1 MSLAQPSH
9 MTSQSTGR
17 STLGG
22 LPTPSPSASSQLPC
36 PQMGLTSRKEKDAR
50 GTRPSPQS
58 SSVVGKEQAVGEKPA
73 GG

>member
-1 MSLAQPSH
+1 MSLAQPPH
-9 MTSQSTGR
+9 MTEYRKVHSGGR
-17 STLGG
+17 